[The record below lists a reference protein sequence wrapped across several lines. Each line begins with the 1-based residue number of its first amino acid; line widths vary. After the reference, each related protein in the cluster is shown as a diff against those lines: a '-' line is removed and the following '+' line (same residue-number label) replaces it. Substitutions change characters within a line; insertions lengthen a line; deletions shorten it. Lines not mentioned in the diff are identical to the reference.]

1 MSTVYKAFEKSLS
14 TMGFLISFVY
24 YLSTV
29 ALTIDVLGIDLN
41 TLLEQ
46 KYSRGIR
53 MIKRVSKSQS
63 KKLVWNVRIKAM
75 SGIQKHIKIK

>member
-1 MSTVYKAFEKSLS
+1 
-14 TMGFLISFVY
+14 MGFLISFVY

-63 KKLVWNVRIKAM
+63 KKLV
-75 SGIQKHIKIK
+75 